1 MQMEPLYRQYRQEVY
16 CYLLGL
22 THDPLLAEDI
32 TSETFLGALASLARF
47 GGGSSIRT
55 WLFSIARN
63 KWYDHLRR
71 KRPAVPLDEL
81 AAVYLDGP
89 DLAEHAYQCQL
100 AERLRHLLEEE
111 PERARQVVGM
121 RMEGYSY
128 PEISVRLG
136 ISEGSARVIDHRTRK
151 KLRDTL
157 EKEGLLYE

>member
-1 MQMEPLYRQYRQEVY
+1 MQIEQLYRQHRQEVY

-22 THDPLLAEDI
+22 THDPLLAEDL

-47 GGGSSIRT
+47 GGNSSIRT

-71 KRPAVPLDEL
+71 KRPAVPLEEL
-81 AAVYLDGP
+81 TAMYLDGP
-89 DLAEHAYQCQL
+89 DLADHAYQCQL
-100 AERLRHLLEEE
+100 FERLRELLTSE
-111 PERARQVVGM
+111 PERSQQVVRR

-128 PEISVRLG
+128 LEISAGLG

-151 KLRDTL
+151 KLRDIL
-157 EKEGLLYE
+157 EKEGFLYE